1 MVGAAA
7 AVGVRDARRGAA
19 GQTGVWVG
27 DRKLGAIGVRVTRW
41 LTSHGLAMNADV
53 DLDYFNLMVPCG
65 LHEAPEVTSLT
76 NELGRRCTVDQLA
89 PALCDAFARSLGVS
103 VHQSEQALEA
113 LRELRAAD
121 ALAGARARGTGG
133 PT

>member
-1 MVGAAA
+1 MIGAAA
-7 AVGVRDARRGAA
+7 GVGVGDVRRGDA

-27 DRKLGAIGVRVTRW
+27 ERKLGAIGVRVTRW

-65 LHEAPEVTSLT
+65 LHENPLVTSLT
-76 NELGRRCTVDQLA
+76 RELDRPCTVDDLA
-89 PALCDAFARSLGVS
+89 PALCDAFASSLGVS
-103 VHQSEQALEA
+103 MHQSDQVLET

-121 ALAGARARGTGG
+121 ALAGARARGDQ
-133 PT
+133 